1 MANTEERYREDK
13 AQYVERV
20 GTFMAVEMKPFLY
33 DLAELCDCTWGEC
46 TGWKLTTVIRSELPA
61 DALAKQTRRK

>member
-1 MANTEERYREDK
+1 MANTEGRYREDK

-33 DLAELCDCTWGEC
+33 DLAESCDCAWKEC
-46 TGWKLTTVIRSELPA
+46 TGWKLTTMLRSQLPA
-61 DALAKQTRRK
+61 DALAKRTRRK